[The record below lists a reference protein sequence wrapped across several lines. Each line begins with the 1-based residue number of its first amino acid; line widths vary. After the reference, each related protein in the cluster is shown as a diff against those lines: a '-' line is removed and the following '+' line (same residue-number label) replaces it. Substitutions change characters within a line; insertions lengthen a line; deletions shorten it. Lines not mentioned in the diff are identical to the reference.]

1 MGNNIEFLDSIK
13 AYLNKSF
20 SMKDLGEAA
29 YILGIKIYRDR
40 SRRLMIFSKNAHLA
54 HDFERVQNR
63 SAKKEFLAVLQGVS
77 IE

>member
-1 MGNNIEFLDSIK
+1 MFERSFSKED
-13 AYLNKSF
+13 LNK
-20 SMKDLGEAA
+20 AA

-40 SRRLMIFSKNAHLA
+40 SRRLMILSKNAHL
-54 HDFERVQNR
+54 DMILKEVQNR